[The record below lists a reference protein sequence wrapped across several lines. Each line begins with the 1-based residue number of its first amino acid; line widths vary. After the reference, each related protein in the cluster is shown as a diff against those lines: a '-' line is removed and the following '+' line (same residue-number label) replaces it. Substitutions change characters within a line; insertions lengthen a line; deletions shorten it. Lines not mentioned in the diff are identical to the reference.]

1 MEVVKYM
8 VFILEDDDGIRNLV
22 GYTLNNSGFEAESFG
37 LPGDFWKAMTK
48 TTPDLIVLDIML
60 PQEDGLSVLRKLRSD
75 VKTMNIP
82 VILLTAKGT
91 EYDKIV
97 GLDSGADDYVTKPFG
112 VMELMARI
120 RALMRR
126 SGEKQEKEEI
136 LQTDRLLIDTAAHI
150 VKADGAE
157 VALTMKEF
165 DLLCLLMRNKGNVL
179 NRDVILSEVWG
190 YSFSGETRTVDVHI
204 RTLRAKLGEAGNAI
218 ETIRGTGYKIASIK

>member
-1 MEVVKYM
+1 MI
-8 VFILEDDDGIRNLV
+8 FILEDDDGIRNLV

-37 LPGDFWKAMTK
+37 LPEAFWKAMTK
-48 TTPDLIVLDIML
+48 ALPDLIILDIML
-60 PQEDGLSVLRKLRSD
+60 PQEDGLSILRKLRSD
-75 VKTMNIP
+75 ARTMSIP

-126 SGEKQEKEEI
+126 SGEKQGKGEL
-136 LQTDRLLIDTAAHI
+136 LQTERLTVDTAAHI
-150 VKADGAE
+150 VRADGSE
-157 VALTMKEF
+157 VALTMKEYE
-165 DLLCLLMRNKGNVL
+165 LLCLLLRNKGTVL
-179 NRDVILSEVWG
+179 NRDIILSEVWG
-190 YSFSGETRTVDVHI
+190 YSYPGETRTVDVHI

-218 ETIRGTGYKIASIK
+218 ETIRGSGYKIAASK